1 MRAPRLTALSL
12 VALLLGATAAP
23 AAPIGSIIETRGNGT
38 IQIDERG
45 GATWTFVSEQAWY
58 LDGVSFRMKA
68 GPKTEA
74 PLILSIFE
82 GKEVTGKALATLV
95 LDEDDFEKAHGGN
108 TQKWAP
114 VLFRFEKEDRVWLDA
129 GAAYTLALGSKA
141 PNEQSAAYFVSGIE
155 ELVLPA
161 AAFSQTERVQG
172 GDVSVPEPASLVLL
186 GAMALGVAG
195 IRLRSRA

>member
-74 PLILSIFE
+74 PLLLSIFE
-82 GKEVTGKALATLV
+82 GKELTGKALVTMV
-95 LDEDDFEKAHGGN
+95 LDADDFEEAHGGN

-114 VLFRFEKEDRVWLDA
+114 VLFRFEKEGRVWFDA
-129 GAAYTLALGSKA
+129 GAAYTLALESKA

-161 AAFSQTERVQG
+161 AAFSLAAPVG
-172 GDVSVPEPASLVLL
+172 NIDAPVPEPASAVLL
-186 GAMALGVAG
+186 GTVALGLVG
-195 IRLRSRA
+195 LRLRR